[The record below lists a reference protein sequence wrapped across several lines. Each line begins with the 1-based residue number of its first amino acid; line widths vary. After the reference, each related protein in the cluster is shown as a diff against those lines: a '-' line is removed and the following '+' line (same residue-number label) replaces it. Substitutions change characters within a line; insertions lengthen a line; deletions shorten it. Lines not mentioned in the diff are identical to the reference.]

1 MGLITLSDGRVVD
14 DSVVEDHAAMLDS
27 ANTERALSY
36 EQDMEAPVTS
46 TVMSDLPDEVSAL
59 KSQATVARPPTSD
72 RERLMQYLRDKANR
86 ESTSVPE
93 MAAIQNE
100 ANTQRAMIGALEGAN
115 TIFQG
120 SLGNKVDPNAYAT
133 AKANVS
139 TPLND
144 YLARRKAER
153 DSESD
158 KFQAVKEMADL
169 ESAANRTGAVKEY
182 PNIEPGT
189 DGRLHKVIKKIGPG
203 GTVTQTVDL
212 GVATE
217 FEIEQS
223 NKTKDYQLKM
233 AEANRREGAQETK
246 EAQKAS
252 DALLKYN
259 IPGQENALNIVKK
272 NMVVNPDTGEAK
284 IPGFSGDKF
293 EQGGLYLRMKADK
306 LEPKELETRSAFQR
320 LANQELKSQSGAAV
334 TDPEYR
340 RFLTAIQAGS
350 WFDFTPAQVANY
362 TGMLEQEITKK
373 KDLIANVSQ
382 RGYQKVTG
390 GDKTP
395 PAATPNLS
403 DKERR
408 RQELLNKQKASQPK
422 GG

>member
-1 MGLITLSDGRVVD
+1 MAEDYRKLLNDKLLAIIEGDKAKIDATALEEQTRQAQAATAQANMMGGADMAG
-14 DSVVEDHAAMLDS
+14 
-27 ANTERALSY
+27 RALMGARAEKDPYAQVAQSGKQQLQDY
-36 EQDMEAPVTS
+36 LVQRKSEREAEQDKFAALKE
-46 TVMSDLPDEVSAL
+46 MSDL
-59 KSQATVARPPTSD
+59 QATSN
-72 RERLMQYLRDKANR
+72 KA
-86 ESTSVPE
+86 
-93 MAAIQNE
+93 
-100 ANTQRAMIGALEGAN
+100 
-115 TIFQG
+115 
-120 SLGNKVDPNAYAT
+120 
-133 AKANVS
+133 
-139 TPLND
+139 
-144 YLARRKAER
+144 
-153 DSESD
+153 
-158 KFQAVKEMADL
+158 
-169 ESAANRTGAVKEY
+169 GAVKEY

-189 DGRLHKVIKKIGPG
+189 DGRLHKVIKKIGPD

-223 NKTKDYQLKM
+223 NKAKDYQLKM

-259 IPGQENALNIVKK
+259 IPGQETALNIVKE

-395 PAATPNLS
+395 PAATPTLS
-403 DKERR
+403 IDQRKKALEDK
-408 RQELLNKQKASQPK
+408 KAKLKALESQSTAK
-422 GG
+422 